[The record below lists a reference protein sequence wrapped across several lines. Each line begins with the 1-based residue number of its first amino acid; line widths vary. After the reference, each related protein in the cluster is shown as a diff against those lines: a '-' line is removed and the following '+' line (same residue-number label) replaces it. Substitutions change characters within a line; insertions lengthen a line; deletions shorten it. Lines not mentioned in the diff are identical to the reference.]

1 MSDTKNKFFFQC
13 HFFQLENTTTLI
25 PDLVTNISTK
35 INFNRR
41 TKKNKNKFIQT
52 LHLNKQTKKIAN
64 YLLKLINL

>member
-41 TKKNKNKFIQT
+41 TKK
-52 LHLNKQTKKIAN
+52 TKT
-64 YLLKLINL
+64 NLFKHFT